1 MVPIR
6 MRQFLD
12 MLRRYRSLIIEVET
26 NGGQVTT
33 AFNLVGTAV
42 TLDEIA
48 CPVLQRIRGAL
59 GSRAEEHIAKLRA
72 YTEILRNM
80 AFQGVILSSGN
91 ICRSVTH
98 SFIRGSIPD
107 GTVFVTVRCQ
117 DGDDYVIM
125 ENGIDE
131 GAMVLTCA
139 ESSAIFLKMGVF
151 DNCWTPI
158 RE

>member
-1 MVPIR
+1 M
-6 MRQFLD
+6 
-12 MLRRYRSLIIEVET
+12 
-26 NGGQVTT
+26 
-33 AFNLVGTAV
+33 
-42 TLDEIA
+42 
-48 CPVLQRIRGAL
+48 
-59 GSRAEEHIAKLRA
+59 
-72 YTEILRNM
+72 
-80 AFQGVILSSGN
+80 
-91 ICRSVTH
+91 TH

-117 DGDDYVIM
+117 DGDDYVIMEGDDYVIM

-158 RE
+158 GE